1 MLTLSDTAQI
11 LQNFQSV
18 LAQAI
23 EDSQPSLPVRRV
35 MNTAREFHLTA

>member
-23 EDSQPSLPVRRV
+23 EDSQPSLPVQRV